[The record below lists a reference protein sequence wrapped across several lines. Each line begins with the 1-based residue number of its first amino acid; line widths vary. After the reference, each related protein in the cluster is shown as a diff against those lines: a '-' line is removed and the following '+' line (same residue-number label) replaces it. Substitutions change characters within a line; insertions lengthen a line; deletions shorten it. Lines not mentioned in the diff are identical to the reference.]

1 MLVSWYN
8 IVPLCLQVG
17 QDEVNGQQGFCSSC
31 TMKSWSPGGR
41 VLYIDVSFLDDRVS
55 FFSLLIHIWLC
66 CMVQIFAPSPF
77 TAFAPLRSTSSEGWG
92 ICLDSGK
99 SQSPRWLGCSYANS
113 ITMLFNYTIPHKRM
127 DSNKPRY
134 LHCMCYD
141 CRGFAKE
148 KQVIYHVEIQWN
160 RKAVLND
167 TQITS
172 CIQSG

>member
-1 MLVSWYN
+1 M
-8 IVPLCLQVG
+8 PLCLQVG
-17 QDEVNGQQGFCSSC
+17 QDEVNGQQGFCSSY

-77 TAFAPLRSTSSEGWG
+77 TVSAPLCSTSSEGWG
-92 ICLDSGK
+92 ICLDSVK

-113 ITMLFNYTIPHKRM
+113 ITMLFNYTVSHNRM
-127 DSNKPRY
+127 DSNNPRY

-141 CRGFAKE
+141 RRWFAKE
-148 KQVIYHVEIQWN
+148 KQVYLSH
-160 RKAVLND
+160 RD
-167 TQITS
+167 TVKQKSGLKWHANNFLHSEWITLE
-172 CIQSG
+172 